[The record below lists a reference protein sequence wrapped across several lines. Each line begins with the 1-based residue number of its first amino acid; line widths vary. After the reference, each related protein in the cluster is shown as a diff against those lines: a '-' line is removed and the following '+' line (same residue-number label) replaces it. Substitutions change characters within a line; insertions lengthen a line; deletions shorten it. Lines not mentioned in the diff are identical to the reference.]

1 MDFFAQQAKARTST
15 TRLLVMFG
23 LAVSA
28 IVVAIDSIVLV
39 AIAAGSRRHS
49 HGDDLGGSL
58 IAAHSGALIATTLIV
73 LAVIALASLYKS
85 AQLAGG
91 GGAVAVQL
99 GGKLVADGSTDFAER
114 RLRNIVEEVAIAS
127 GVPVPE
133 IYVLEHEDGINA
145 FAAGFTPSDAA
156 VAVTRGA
163 LERLTRDELQG
174 VIAHEFSHI
183 LNGDMRLNIRLMGV
197 LFGILVLG
205 IIGREVASSGSNS
218 RDGAAIAV
226 FGLVVM
232 AIGFIGLFFGRLIKA
247 SVSRQREYLADASAV
262 QFTRD
267 PSGIAGALK
276 KIGGLSA
283 GSTLAARGT
292 EEVSHMLFGDGVG
305 YGALFASH
313 PSLVD
318 RIRRIEPRFDPR
330 ELVEINR
337 RWSDLVAAS
346 EDDPNGSLSGMV
358 PRSLAGGGPT
368 AAAAALS
375 GLAPA
380 PAAPPPRPAPAKS
393 RAAPPPLPGAN
404 ARVAMTPKAVANQ
417 VANPAEDDYRSAH
430 HIGTQVPAALLLSAR
445 MIESAPA
452 VVLALALNSDPTTRA
467 RQVELIG
474 AACPGRLADD
484 AAKLA
489 PAIDQLHPMLRLPL
503 AAIAFPAIR
512 RRPRPFLLQLVA
524 ALQQV
529 IHADGVVELSEYCL
543 AKLVSVQVIEAL
555 DPSSARVAGRRK
567 LAEVTADVAI
577 LLAVLA
583 HAGQD
588 QPESAQ
594 RAYAAG
600 CNGLI
605 AGVPPAYRV
614 PENIPA
620 ALDLVLANLDQLN
633 LQSKEMLIEA
643 LVRTMAFDGAI
654 AVAEAEVLRTI
665 CAALHCPLPPMLAD
679 LGQAV

>member
-1 MDFFAQQAKARTST
+1 MDFFQQQAKARTST

-23 LAVSA
+23 LAVAA
-28 IVVAIDSIVLV
+28 IVIAIDSIVLV
-39 AIAAGSRRHS
+39 AVAASGRRHS
-49 HGDDLGGSL
+49 HGDDLGGNL

-73 LAVIALASLYKS
+73 LTVIALASLYKS

-267 PSGIAGALK
+267 PTGIAGALK

-313 PSLVD
+313 PPLVD

-337 RWSDLVAAS
+337 RWSDLVAAG
-346 EDDPNGSLSGMV
+346 ENDPNGSLSGLV
-358 PRSLAGGGPT
+358 PRSLAAGGG
-368 AAAAALS
+368 AAAAGLASS
-375 GLAPA
+375 GLASA
-380 PAAPPPRPAPAKS
+380 PSPRAAPPLPKHR
-393 RAAPPPLPGAN
+393 APPPLPGAQS
-404 ARVAMTPKAVANQ
+404 RVAMSPKAVASQ

-430 HIGTQVPAALLLSAR
+430 HIGAQVPPALLLSAR

-452 VVLALALNSDPTTRA
+452 VVLALALNADPATRA
-467 RQVELIG
+467 QQVQLIS

-484 AAKLA
+484 AVRLA
-489 PAIDQLHPMLRLPL
+489 PEIDRLHPMLRLPL

-512 RRPRPFLLQLVA
+512 RRPRPFLTQLVA
-524 ALQQV
+524 ALTQV

-555 DPSSARVAGRRK
+555 DPSGARVAGRRK
-567 LAEVTADVAI
+567 LTEVTADVAI

-588 QPESAQ
+588 QPETAQ

-605 AGVPPAYRV
+605 AGMPPPYRV

-620 ALDLVLANLDQLN
+620 ALDLVVAHLDQLN

-679 LGQAV
+679 LGQAM